1 MLKIG
6 DPAPDF
12 TTTDH
17 TGAKVSLSDLR
28 GKKVWLWFYTS
39 PGGKT

>member
-1 MLKIG
+1 MLTEG
-6 DPAPDF
+6 DKAPDF
-12 TTTDH
+12 QTVDQEGKT
-17 TGAKVSLSDLR
+17 VRLSDLR